1 MGSHACGQ
9 TIAVRAEQ
17 TFFESFSRGEK
28 RRRLRQSGFIAVT
41 AVLALASTVQAQQNT
56 SSTTANATARII
68 TPISITK
75 STDLNFGDV
84 VPTASSGTV
93 VVTPAGARSATGGA
107 TLGSSSSVSAA
118 SFTVAGQA
126 NAAYTVTLPSS
137 ATITSGANSMT
148 VNTFTSTPSGTGN
161 LGAGASQTLSVGA
174 TLQVGANQAIGT
186 YTGTFSVS
194 VAYN

>member
-1 MGSHACGQ
+1 M
-9 TIAVRAEQ
+9 
-17 TFFESFSRGEK
+17 
-28 RRRLRQSGFIAVT
+28 RLRQSGFIAVT